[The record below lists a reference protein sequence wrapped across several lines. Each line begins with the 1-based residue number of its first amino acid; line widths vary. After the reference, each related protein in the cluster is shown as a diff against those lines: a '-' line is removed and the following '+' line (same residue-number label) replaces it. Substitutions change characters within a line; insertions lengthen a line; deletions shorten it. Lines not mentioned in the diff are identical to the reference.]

1 MNRVLL
7 LHIIS
12 IITAF
17 IFIFVVRFKA
27 VSLILIVI
35 NNSIQLIITHGRPCQ
50 ALIRSQRVKFRYC
63 DLTQNAM
70 DFF

>member
-7 LHIIS
+7 IHIIS

-27 VSLILIVI
+27 FSLLLIVI
-35 NNSIQLIITHGRPCQ
+35 NSSIQLIIIHGRPSQ
-50 ALIRSQRVKFRYC
+50 AFIRGQRVKYRYC